1 MRNLKLYEDYDS
13 PPDYEDDFDRI
24 SPEPQEMGRDV
35 MYPESQQL
43 YTPVFTLDEEPG
55 DVMVNGRK
63 RGGNG
68 QVDFDIVKDKTPE
81 QAIWLVE
88 VIEDAIPDNYKVLY
102 LTSEGEEHVQD
113 TEAILNFATDEFK
126 AGRYREGIEAW
137 QDTLNDY
144 SIKERICLVKL
155 VTPEDVDFILED
167 LYDYLRPGHASYVAK
182 QRAPLRP
189 GLNSSMRLRD
199 EEVARVKRAITILLR
214 YKKQIESNTVG
225 GFNKD

>member
-1 MRNLKLYEDYDS
+1 MKNIKLYEDYDS
-13 PPDYEDDFDRI
+13 PPDYEDD
-24 SPEPQEMGRDV
+24 PEPQEMGRDV

-43 YTPVFTLDEEPG
+43 YTPVFVFEEEPG
-55 DVMVNGRK
+55 DGGQK

-68 QVDFDIVKDKTPE
+68 QIDFDIVKDKTPE

-88 VIEDAIPDNYKVLY
+88 VVDDAIPDNYKVLY

-126 AGRYREGIEAW
+126 AGRYREGIEVW

-167 LYDYLRPGHASYVAK
+167 LYDYLRPGHASYVGK
-182 QRAPLRP
+182 SRIPRP
-189 GLNSSMRLRD
+189 GFTANQYTLRS

-225 GFNKD
+225 GSSKD